1 MSVSAD
7 SGTGRQAHP
16 GPTSATGK
24 PPSWQ
29 KELLLAPGWASG
41 AAFLIFGGGWLKGL
55 ANPEWA
61 GLLFAWL
68 FAAILT
74 CVFGVVRHADCLAIK
89 LGEPFGTLILTLSVI
104 GMEVLMVSAVML
116 SGTPDPAM
124 ARDTMFAV
132 VMIVLN
138 GLLGASLLAGG
149 IRHHEQQYNLQG
161 AVSFLAMIVPLAVAG
176 MVLPYYTAGAPR
188 SLMAVRATAL
198 IVITLGLYAAFLAIQ
213 TRRHPDHFIEP
224 ADPKLS
230 EEAAEA
236 REHGHLAVR
245 SLSFHLGFL
254 IAWLLPVVV
263 LSKKLAVVL
272 EFGANRLG
280 APQALSGMIVAIL
293 ILCPEGVSG
302 IRAALGNRL
311 QRSVNLLFGAAL
323 STIALTV
330 PAVVAISL
338 GTGRPVELGLTPVN
352 QILLSVTLV
361 VCILTCAT
369 GRTNVLN
376 GLIHLVLFLAYVI
389 LIFGG

>member
-1 MSVSAD
+1 
-7 SGTGRQAHP
+7 
-16 GPTSATGK
+16 
-24 PPSWQ
+24 
-29 KELLLAPGWASG
+29 
-41 AAFLIFGGGWLKGL
+41 
-55 ANPEWA
+55 
-61 GLLFAWL
+61 LFVWL

-74 CVFGVVRHADCLAIK
+74 SVFGVVRHAECLAIK

-104 GMEVLMVSAVML
+104 GMEVLLVSAVML

-138 GLLGASLLAGG
+138 GLLGVALLAGG
-149 IRHHEQQYNLQG
+149 LRHREQQYNLQG
-161 AVSFLAMIVPLAVAG
+161 AVSFLAMIVPLAISG
-176 MVLPYYTAGAPR
+176 MVLPYHTKGAPA
-188 SLMAVRATAL
+188 SLLTVRAAAL

-213 TRRHPDHFIEP
+213 TRRHPDHFVEP
-224 ADPKLS
+224 EDARLS
-230 EEAAEA
+230 AEAAEA
-236 REHGHLAVR
+236 KEHSHFVVR
-245 SLSFHLGFL
+245 SLPYHVSFL
-254 IAWLLPVVV
+254 IVNLLPVVL
-263 LSKKLAVVL
+263 LSKKMAVVL

-280 APQALSGMIVAIL
+280 APQALSGLIVAIL

-311 QRSVNLLFGAAL
+311 QRAVNLLFGAAL

-330 PAVVAISL
+330 PAVVGISL
-338 GTGRPVELGLTPVN
+338 GTGRPIELGLTPVN

-376 GLIHLVLFLAYVI
+376 GLVHLVLFLAYVI